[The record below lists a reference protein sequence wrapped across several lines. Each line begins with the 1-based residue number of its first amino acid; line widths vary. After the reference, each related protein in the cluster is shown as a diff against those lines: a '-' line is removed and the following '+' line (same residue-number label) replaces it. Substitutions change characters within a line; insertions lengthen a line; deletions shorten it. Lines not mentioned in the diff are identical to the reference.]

1 MTAYRSLFGLICLL
15 LLICLGL
22 VRSAAA
28 DSFFKQV
35 THTDA
40 VDFMGETQP
49 ASDDTTVIWIGQ
61 DRSSST
67 SGDAASII
75 CVPGENALY
84 TLDHVR
90 RQYSRMPLTFHGMRD
105 EALSEQ
111 DDEAAQMA
119 EAMQQRVEAM
129 LGEARV
135 SVTPTDQTRT
145 IDSWQTRR
153 YLVTLELALMKMD
166 MDIWSTEDITTD
178 LALYQAV
185 ATRMFGQTQGMDMVQ
200 SEMAKVK
207 GVPVLTRCTVEA
219 FGVPLRSETRLIEYA
234 EKEAPERIYDIP
246 EDYVEVAF
254 GMNDL

>member
-1 MTAYRSLFGLICLL
+1 MTAYKKTLGRACMMLAIG
-15 LLICLGL
+15 LGL
-22 VRSAAA
+22 AGSTAG

-40 VDFMGETQP
+40 VDFMGESQP

-61 DRSSST
+61 DRSFST
-67 SGDAASII
+67 SGDTASIV
-75 CVPGENALY
+75 CLPGENALY

-90 RQYSRMPLTFHGMRD
+90 RQYSRMPLTFDDMRD
-105 EALSEQ
+105 EALSEE
-111 DDEAAQMA
+111 DEEGAQLA
-119 EAMQQRVEAM
+119 EAMQQMVEAM

-153 YLVTLELALMKMD
+153 YLVTLEMAFMKMD

-178 LALYQAV
+178 PALYRAV
-185 ATRMFGQTQGMDMVQ
+185 ATKMFGQTQGMDMIQ

-234 EKEAPERIYDIP
+234 EKEAPDRLYDIP
-246 EDYVEVAF
+246 QDYVEVAF